1 MPYTADALQHSDVR
15 ETGGELRFQTPKE
28 FRLSMRDVDIKKALK
43 HLNASTTKISIVFVD
58 ASPAQAQPPAAQD
71 DTELTGRALADPE
84 VQRFRETFG
93 GQVRAVRN
101 LKD

>member
-1 MPYTADALQHSDVR
+1 
-15 ETGGELRFQTPKE
+15 
-28 FRLSMRDVDIKKALK
+28 LK
-43 HLNASTTKISIVFVD
+43 HLNAPAVRISIAFVN
-58 ASPAQAQPPAAQD
+58 ASPAQAPAPAAPD

-84 VQRFRETFG
+84 VQQIRETFG